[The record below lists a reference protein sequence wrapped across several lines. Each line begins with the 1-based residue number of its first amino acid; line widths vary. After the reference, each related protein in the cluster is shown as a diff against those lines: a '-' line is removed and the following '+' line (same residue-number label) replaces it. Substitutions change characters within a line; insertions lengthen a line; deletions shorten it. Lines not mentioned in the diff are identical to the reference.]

1 MIALFEFHLDF
12 LVFEYVLHGR
22 MAVEVLFSPSMVE
35 CFAKVP
41 ASAGTGRRECSQQS
55 TGRLNTAINGMRLA
69 DQKRSLKSFIQFTSR
84 PCFVLQV
91 P

>member
-41 ASAGTGRRECSQQS
+41 ASAGTRKVRARRARAVASAHS
-55 TGRLNTAINGMRLA
+55 KAPAG
-69 DQKRSLKSFIQFTSR
+69 
-84 PCFVLQV
+84 
-91 P
+91 